1 MTSLEQLK
9 QLPTRNYSVKIKQR
23 FNTIKIPK
31 LKNFLTHG
39 AVKRLELWTR
49 LFAKLCFINS
59 CFHLYEQKVFKL
71 CFHTPFPYSLRFIDS
86 SKKVV
91 AFKAILITVKRLDD
105 ILECA
110 FVSHQR
116 DLPIIGSRSLL
127 IYPSQKPEYIKRRL
141 AYLSFVKEL
150 QFAKILR

>member
-9 QLPTRNYSVKIKQR
+9 QLPSRNYSVKIKQR

-31 LKNFLTHG
+31 LQNFLTHG
-39 AVKRLELWTR
+39 AVKRLELLTR
-49 LFAKLCFINS
+49 FFAKLCFINF
-59 CFHLYEQKVFKL
+59 CIHLYEQKGVQTL
-71 CFHTPFPYSLRFIDS
+71 LSYPFPYSLRFIDS

-91 AFKAILITVKRLDD
+91 AFIAILITVKRLDD

-127 IYPSQKPEYIKRRL
+127 IYPS
-141 AYLSFVKEL
+141 
-150 QFAKILR
+150 

>member
-23 FNTIKIPK
+23 FNTIKISK
-31 LKNFLTHG
+31 LSNTWSS
-39 AVKRLELWTR
+39 ETLWALNTFFCKT
-49 LFAKLCFINS
+49 LLYQIPVFIYTS
-59 CFHLYEQKVFKL
+59 KKVFKL

-91 AFKAILITVKRLDD
+91 AFIAILITVKRLDD

-127 IYPSQKPEYIKRRL
+127 IYPPQKPEYIKRRL

>member
-9 QLPTRNYSVKIKQR
+9 QLPSRNYSVKIKQR

-31 LKNFLTHG
+31 LQNFLTHG
-39 AVKRLELWTR
+39 AVKRLELLTR
-49 LFAKLCFINS
+49 FFLQNFALSIPVFIYTS
-59 CFHLYEQKVFKL
+59 KKVFKL
-71 CFHTPFPYSLRFIDS
+71 CSHTPFPYSLRFIDS

-91 AFKAILITVKRLDD
+91 AFIAILITVKRLDD

-127 IYPSQKPEYIKRRL
+127 IYPS
-141 AYLSFVKEL
+141 
-150 QFAKILR
+150 

>member
-9 QLPTRNYSVKIKQR
+9 QLPSRNYSVKIKQR

-31 LKNFLTHG
+31 LQNFLTHG
-39 AVKRLELWTR
+39 AVKRLELLTR
-49 LFAKLCFINS
+49 FFFCKTLLYQFLYSFIRAK
-59 CFHLYEQKVFKL
+59 KVFKL

-91 AFKAILITVKRLDD
+91 AFIAILITVKRLDD

-127 IYPSQKPEYIKRRL
+127 IYPS
-141 AYLSFVKEL
+141 
-150 QFAKILR
+150 